1 MKNKLKITF
10 AILLLPLVI
19 VAQSKTVTGVVNDDQ
34 GLPLPGV
41 TVQAKGTNNLGAVTN
56 FDGEFTI
63 SIESNPKQ
71 ILIFSYVGFQTIEV
85 DVTSS
90 TTVKLAMEI
99 DTAELDEVVVIGYG
113 SVLKKDVTGSISSV
127 TVEDNIANQT
137 TGVDQLLQGRAA
149 GVQVL
154 QNSSALGSGVSVR
167 IRGSNSLRGNNEP
180 LYVVDGIIIASAGE
194 DVLPAGGVGN
204 SGQESQNGLTGI
216 NPRDIESI
224 EVLKD
229 ASATAIYGSRGA
241 NGVVLIT
248 TKKGEKGNIKI
259 NTFYSSSVRSIRKK
273 YDVLDGLGYATY
285 QNEAWPINN
294 PNSSSNPESENRNPF
309 FIDGNQVF
317 PIQYTTVGA
326 GTDANPTFT
335 STQTI
340 GDTPLESFNWQD
352 IVYQESTS
360 NRFGVSASGGSE
372 NGNYYISGGIADERG
387 IVANSSVKSG
397 DLRINLKQDLNKNL
411 KLQASAT
418 AFFTET
424 DFAESGDLIG
434 SSNQSFVRSAIV
446 FRPLVSSGLDDF
458 VEDLGTSNPYSW
470 INDFSDISKEKRFIG
485 SIALTY
491 KLPIKGLSYQFRT
504 GGNVRTKD
512 RRRFYGKTTFQGNN
526 ANGALQLSGLDAT
539 TFQVNNLLRYNRTF
553 NRKHRINAT
562 VGVTYDVRD
571 IQNSVYAVEDFFT
584 TALTTEQP
592 YIGSVI
598 TTPLTYL
605 DSKQQV
611 FSYLGRLNYSYAN
624 RYVITASFR
633 RDGVSKFSRENRY
646 SIFPSFAFAWNISNE
661 SFMKSVDFVDNL
673 KLRTGWG
680 QIGNHGIRPY
690 GTISNYGISPDVQY
704 GTPTN
709 GISIPVLLN
718 NIANPDLKWET
729 TEQLNFGLDFSVLN
743 ERISGN
749 IDIYD
754 KTTKDL
760 LQNIPIPTSSG
771 YSNILINKGNIS
783 NKGLELALNF
793 DVISNDNMELSIGG
807 NIAFNRTKIESL
819 GVPAD
824 DFYINGVAEQR
835 SFFFGNNISRGQ
847 IFQSPANVFVE
858 GEESSLFYG
867 FETDGIY
874 QEGDILPN
882 GNLALYD
889 PSYNIT
895 YDHDNNP
902 DTEEIRYPNDDISAG
917 DPRIIDQNGD
927 GVINDDDR
935 TFIGNPNPDFIY
947 GINLNFRYKRFN
959 ASVLLNGVSGNDIAN
974 GNLLTIGNAGG
985 QFQNI
990 TSDAYF
996 NSWRAYAPSNTYPR
1010 IGYNTVGDTAITDR
1024 IIEDGSFLR
1033 LNNVTIGY
1041 DVPVENSKLFE
1052 RFNIF
1057 VTAQNLHVWT
1067 NYSGYNP
1074 EISSFSYDGLRNGV
1088 DWNGSPDARN
1098 ISFGVNIN
1106 F

>member
-1 MKNKLKITF
+1 MKNKLKILI
-10 AILLLPLVI
+10 AILLFPLAI
-19 VAQSKTVTGVVNDDQ
+19 IAQSKTVTGVVNDDQ

-41 TVQAKGTNNLGAVTN
+41 TVQVKGTNNLGAVTN

-63 SIESNPKQ
+63 NIESNPKQ
-71 ILIFSYVGFQTIEV
+71 ILIFSYVGFQTIEF
-85 DVTSS
+85 DVTDT
-90 TTVKLAMEI
+90 TTVNLSMEI

-113 SVLKKDVTGSISSV
+113 SVLKKDVTGSIS
-127 TVEDNIANQT
+127 TLKVEDNIANQT
-137 TGVDQLLQGRAA
+137 TGIDQLLQGRAA
-149 GVQVL
+149 GVQVQ

-204 SGQESQNGLTGI
+204 SGQEAQNGLTGI

-224 EVLKD
+224 EILKD

-248 TKKGEKGNIKI
+248 TKKGEKGNVKI
-259 NTFYSSSVRSIRKK
+259 NTFYNTSIRSIRKK
-273 YDVLDGLGYATY
+273 YDMLDGVGYAMY
-285 QNEAWPINN
+285 QNESWTINN
-294 PNSSSNPESENRNPF
+294 PNSNTNPEIEDRVPYAL
-309 FIDGNQVF
+309 DENQVYLV
-317 PIQYTTVGA
+317 QYTTTGSGNNASDPIFTNTTTVGE
-326 GTDANPTFT
+326 
-335 STQTI
+335 
-340 GDTPLESFNWQD
+340 TPLESYDWQD
-352 IVYQESTS
+352 IVYQESIS
-360 NRFGVSASGGSE
+360 NRFGVSASGGSD
-372 NGNYYISGGIADERG
+372 NGDYYISGGISDERG
-387 IVANSSVKSG
+387 IVTNSSVKSG
-397 DLRINLKQDLNKNL
+397 DFRINLNQDLNKNL
-411 KLQASAT
+411 KLQARAT

-434 SSNQSFVRSAIV
+434 SSNQSFVSSAIV
-446 FRPLVSSGLDDF
+446 FRPLISSGVDDF
-458 VEDLGTSNPYSW
+458 IEDIGTSNPYSW

-491 KLPIKGLSYQFRT
+491 DLPVKGLSYQFRT

-512 RRRFYGKTTFQGNN
+512 RRRFYGKSTFQGNN

-624 RYVITASFR
+624 RYVLTASFR

-646 SIFPSFAFAWNISNE
+646 SVFPSFALAWNVSNE
-661 SFMKSVDFVDNL
+661 SFMKNSDFVNSL
-673 KLRTGWG
+673 KFRAGWG

-690 GTISNYGISPDVQY
+690 GTISNYGISSEVQY

-729 TEQLNFGLDFSVLN
+729 TEQLNFGLDFSVLDD
-743 ERISGN
+743 RISGT
-749 IDIYD
+749 IDVYD

-783 NKGLELALNF
+783 NKGLELGLNF

-819 GVPAD
+819 GVSAD

-874 QEGDILPN
+874 QTDDTDIPSDAVPGDV
-882 GNLALYD
+882 
-889 PSYNIT
+889 
-895 YDHDNNP
+895 
-902 DTEEIRYPNDDISAG
+902 
-917 DPRIIDQNGD
+917 RIVDQNED
-927 GVINDDDR
+927 GEINDLDR

-974 GNLLTIGNAGG
+974 GNLLTIGNAPG

-990 TSDAYF
+990 TKDAYY
-996 NSWRAYAPSNTYPR
+996 NAWRPDAPSNTHPR

-1041 DVPVENSKLFE
+1041 DLPVENNKLFE

-1057 VTAQNLHVWT
+1057 ITAQNLHVWT

-1088 DWNGSPDARN
+1088 DWNGSPDAKN